1 MPAGALIHDAL
12 SKLYNVSRKAE
23 MADQIRD
30 MLAGEGAPEK
40 VRYDLCGII
49 MLIKK
54 EIWYCTVVFLRQ
66 SYLTHAGGQIT
77 YTYHW

>member
-40 VRYDLCGII
+40 VREDFNVD
-49 MLIKK
+49 K
-54 EIWYCTVVFLRQ
+54 
-66 SYLTHAGGQIT
+66 
-77 YTYHW
+77 